1 MMRIMEARIR
11 TASCFAVAAV
21 CALAGCSNPHT
32 PSDAGAPDAANDAD
46 IGHDADVRPRDVEID
61 VESDGEEL
69 ETSPDADNGQ
79 LLCDSIDFMPRN
91 DMGFLELG
99 EASRSEELERCT
111 VHQFAFAAAFGSRV
125 ELELTSLGMFGVVA
139 AITYPDAPSY
149 DRQLIEARAETLGEP
164 VTIGFE
170 PHRSGEFMILV
181 RGVTPEVAQR
191 YELDLVCVEGCELET
206 TRYPQL
212 LVHGWTGFD
221 SIGPLEY
228 FYEVPETLAGQ
239 GYLVFVAELDPY
251 NSIEVRAE
259 QLSGEVDEALRNG
272 RARRVNLVAHSQGG
286 LDSRYL
292 ISTLGY
298 GDRISS
304 LTTIATPHQGTPL
317 CDVALGL
324 LPGPGEVALSALLN
338 LLGATIM
345 GSESDAEASFTS
357 LTEDHVR
364 NVFNPANPDD
374 PRVSYISWTG
384 RTCLYGISCDDICDI
399 EIRWAYDIIYLTAG
413 DNDGIVPVS
422 SAQWGDYRGEVPAD
436 HFDEVGQL
444 FGVTNENFDHRE
456 FYLERAR
463 DLAREGH

>member
-1 MMRIMEARIR
+1 MGSLEWGESRER
-11 TASCFAVAAV
+11 AV
-21 CALAGCSNPHT
+21 
-32 PSDAGAPDAANDAD
+32 
-46 IGHDADVRPRDVEID
+46 
-61 VESDGEEL
+61 
-69 ETSPDADNGQ
+69 
-79 LLCDSIDFMPRN
+79 
-91 DMGFLELG
+91 
-99 EASRSEELERCT
+99 LERCT
-111 VHQFAFAAAFGSRV
+111 VHQHSFVAPFGSRV
-125 ELELTSLGMFGVVA
+125 ELAVTSRGMFGVVA
-139 AITYPDAPSY
+139 AVTYPDTPFF
-149 DRQLIEARAETLGEP
+149 DRQLVEGRAETLNEP
-164 VTIGFE
+164 VTISFE
-170 PHRSGEFMILV
+170 PHRSGEFTVLV
-181 RGVTPEVAQR
+181 RGLAPEAEQQ
-191 YELDLVCVEGCELET
+191 YDIALACTEGCDLET

-221 SIGPLEY
+221 RIGPLEY
-228 FYEVPETLAGQ
+228 FYEVPETLENQ

-251 NSIEVRAE
+251 NSIEVRAA
-259 QLSGEVDEALRNG
+259 QLAEEVDETLRNG
-272 RARRVNLVAHSQGG
+272 RARKVNLVAHSQGG

-304 LTTIATPHQGTPL
+304 LTTIATPHQGTPI

-324 LPGPGEVALSALLN
+324 LPGPGEEALSALLN

-345 GSESDAEASFTS
+345 GSESDAEASFAS

-364 NVFNPANPDD
+364 SVFNPSNPDD

-384 RTCLYGISCDDICDI
+384 RTCLYGISCDDICDV
-399 EIRWAYDIIYLTAG
+399 EIRWAYDIIYLIAG
-413 DNDGIVPVS
+413 DNDGMVPVT

-456 FYLERAR
+456 FYLERSR